1 MQYGNCF
8 EELLV
13 QYSVFLL
20 QKLFLRILDLQD
32 MEIMERFLDILHGG
46 LPL

>member
-8 EELLV
+8 EELSV
-13 QYSVFLL
+13 QFLVFLL
-20 QKLFLRILDLQD
+20 QKLFLRILDLQG
-32 MEIMERFLDILHGG
+32 MEIMERFLDILPGG